1 MGQFWETIPE
11 SLVAWIHKQEMF
23 WVATAPAGAE
33 GHVNVSP
40 KGMKDIFHV
49 VDERT
54 VWYEDMT
61 GSGKNVPPYS
71 QTFTS

>member
-11 SLVAWIHKQEMF
+11 FLVTWIHKQEMF
-23 WVATAPAGAE
+23 WVATAPMSVE

-40 KGMKDIFHV
+40 KGLKDAFHY

-61 GSGKNVPPYS
+61 GSGTSMHECPYMLS
-71 QTFTS
+71 